1 LTLTNRSSRTH
12 MTQSGADGG
21 LDSSPVAATPK
32 PVPGACVAIVT
43 DGMWRKSLS
52 AIRALGKAGF
62 HVHVLGDSWITVGFW
77 SRFAGQR
84 VLAPDAKQNA
94 AGFGRILSAHLES
107 IAAAMPPGIKPVL
120 LPMEEDSL
128 RYLVKE
134 REALRFHTDFLA
146 PEPDALAVCLD
157 KGATMALAARLGI
170 PHPRTDVAESATALL
185 QITADFAGSEF
196 VVKPLRGSGSR
207 GVRYNPSFDAKTV
220 EAYWQSYGPAL
231 VQERIASEG
240 DAIGVS
246 LLFGA
251 DGACLAHFCH
261 KRLQQYPNSGGP
273 STDRIGINNPL
284 LLNQSLTLLRALK
297 WAGVAMVEW
306 KIDPRDATAK
316 LMEINP
322 RFWGSL
328 ELAIRSGVNFPVL
341 YAQAA
346 AGQPTMYAQPL
357 EAVRCRWL
365 VPGDILRWITAR
377 ASAREPLSTFLNGL
391 PHQAEEW
398 DRQDISGMLACVI
411 CQGIAVLQP
420 KYWKFLSR

>member
-1 LTLTNRSSRTH
+1 
-12 MTQSGADGG
+12 MTQSSADGG
-21 LDSSPVAATPK
+21 RDLLPITATPS
-32 PVPGACVAIVT
+32 GAPSARVAIVT

-62 HVHVLGDSWITVGFW
+62 RVHVLGDSWITVGFW
-77 SRFAGQR
+77 SRFTEQR
-84 VLAPDAKQNA
+84 VLAPDAKENA
-94 AGFGRILSAHLES
+94 AGFGRALSAHLES
-107 IAAAMPPGIKPVL
+107 VAALMPTGIKPVL

-128 RYLVKE
+128 RYVVQE
-134 REALRFHTDFLA
+134 REALRIHADFLA

-170 PHPRTDVAESATALL
+170 PHPRTEVAESATALL
-185 QITADFAGSEF
+185 EITADFAGSEF

-207 GVRYNPSFDAKTV
+207 GVRYNPSFDPETA
-220 EAYWQSYGPAL
+220 EAYWKGYGPAL
-231 VQERIASEG
+231 VQDRIAAEG

-273 STDRIGINNPL
+273 STDRVGINDPDL
-284 LLNQSLTLLRALK
+284 LEKSLTLMRALK
-297 WAGVAMVEW
+297 WKGIAMVEW

-328 ELAIRSGVNFPVL
+328 ELAVRSGVNFPVL

-346 AGQPTMYAQPL
+346 AGQPTTYAHPL
-357 EAVRCRWL
+357 KAVRCRWL

-377 ASAREPLSTFLNGL
+377 PIEREPLSIFLRGL
-391 PHQAEEW
+391 PREAEEW
-398 DRQDISGMLACVI
+398 DPQDLRGALACVV
-411 CQGIAVLQP
+411 CQGMAVLQP